1 MKIFQDFETPSETT
15 DFVAGKIASIVATAQ
30 VRKAPG
36 LRKWQTGRA
45 QQMANKKCLG
55 ALLPGSTISSGLE
68 EIMV

>member
-30 VRKAPG
+30 VRKVPG
-36 LRKWQTGRA
+36 LRKWQTRSA
-45 QQMANKKCLG
+45 QQLANKKCLA
-55 ALLPGSTISSGLE
+55 ALLPRSTISLGLE